1 MVEYIN
7 WRRLRG
13 WGKRDESE
21 LGIAEQDL
29 RKMEVACGKLA
40 DGFGEQ
46 AVDGTGC
53 GWDKMWLSWR

>member
-46 AVDGTGC
+46 AVDGKDVAELEVSEQDG
-53 GWDKMWLSWR
+53 